1 MSVLAETIA
10 NQGAVL
16 RHVLDLDLAPAVAR
30 LEGAERVWLVGT
42 GTGEHAACLG
52 AGMLATAG
60 LDAHP
65 RSAAGFVGDGRKL
78 GPEDALIVISHTI
91 TESPRLTLGRRP
103 RRRPRPR
110 DPRRLGR

>member
-16 RHVLDLDLAPAVAR
+16 RHVLDLDLAPAVVR

-42 GTGEHAACLG
+42 GTSEHAACLG
-52 AGMLATAG
+52 AGMLATVG

-65 RSAAGFVGDGRKL
+65 RSAAGFVADDRKL
-78 GPEDALIVISHTI
+78 GPEDALIVISHT

-103 RRRPRPR
+103 RLRPRPR